1 MRRATAVPAYLLLA
15 AVLLV
20 AVLLPV
26 LRPADPVPTAN
37 AGVTVTD
44 HRAAYVVDGRGTLRA
59 AETLTVDFE
68 EPRAGLERRFDLR
81 DPAGARGVRLPRGVG
96 VTRDGRAEEV
106 GLERRAGVVVARLG
120 DHEEELVGEHVY
132 VLRWSVPG
140 VLARAGEADD
150 RARLRLDLLPAGW
163 GMPVLRSRTSVE
175 LPDRPGRVTCR
186 AGVATC
192 RPRVADS
199 GVVVSTGRSPGG
211 AVVRVDA
218 VLGTDAPAVSRL
230 PWPLRLVPALGE
242 RWWPPVVVL
251 LLALATAYAGTRLA
265 AHPRPRRTRLVVLG
279 AVLLTGLVWLLAP
292 WTLVVLVPG
301 AFAVAAVPLLLPG
314 GAANGTTREP
324 ASG

>member
-1 MRRATAVPAYLLLA
+1 M
-15 AVLLV
+15 
-20 AVLLPV
+20 
-26 LRPADPVPTAN
+26 
-37 AGVTVTD
+37 
-44 HRAAYVVDGRGTLRA
+44 
-59 AETLTVDFE
+59 
-68 EPRAGLERRFDLR
+68 
-81 DPAGARGVRLPRGVG
+81 RLPRGVG

-199 GVVVSTGRSPGG
+199 GVVVSTGRSPAG

-301 AFAVAAVPLLLPG
+301 AFAVASVPLLLPG